1 MIEANNVSTLFAIAA
16 RAIEVAE
23 AEETRRFKADDLAA
37 AYNTYRER
45 NRLDYIER
53 ESNDW
58 HLMLA
63 SAEKEYQA
71 LQKAKRV
78 EYNAQRR
85 LKTAIL
91 RHRGLGFSLIQ
102 AVE

>member
-1 MIEANNVSTLFAIAA
+1 MIEENNVSTLFAIAA

-23 AEETRRFKADDLAA
+23 AEETRRFKEDDLAA
-37 AYNTYRER
+37 AYNAYRER
-45 NRLDYIER
+45 NGLDYIER

-63 SAEKEYQA
+63 SADKEYRA

-85 LKTAIL
+85 LTTAIK
-91 RHRGLGFSLIQ
+91 RYRNLGFVQ
-102 AVE
+102 VEAAA